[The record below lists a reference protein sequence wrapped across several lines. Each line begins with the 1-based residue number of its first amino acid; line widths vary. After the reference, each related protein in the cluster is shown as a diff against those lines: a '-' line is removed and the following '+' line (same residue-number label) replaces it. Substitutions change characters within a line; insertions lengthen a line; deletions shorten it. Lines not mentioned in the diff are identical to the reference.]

1 MGAGAAAAPVA
12 RSDGAVNCLR
22 LVMDFGREVPGVP
35 VGNVVRSEWLSQV
48 ALPVCLPG
56 RDRPAQEGQL

>member
-12 RSDGAVNCLR
+12 RSDGAVNCL
-22 LVMDFGREVPGVP
+22 GREVLGVP